1 MITPEL
7 SVFLGF
13 LDALPVGVVVLDRD
27 GRVVHYNKY
36 EEELARRRR
45 EDVLGKRFFLEVAPC
60 MNVREMG
67 LRFADEIGRVPIDPT
82 IEFEFPFPFLDVPRD
97 VRVRLRSFEVGG
109 EPYGFL
115 LIEDVSAQRAV
126 ERMKS
131 SLGDLLVHDLKSPLS
146 VVTVALQFLRDRAGV
161 HADDEARSEAEDGIR
176 ATKRL
181 SRMITNLLDLTRLED
196 ASMPLRKQPVDLREI
211 GASVVAES
219 SPIARSRS
227 VALVAQP
234 SEAPVRVDVDLEI
247 LRRAVDNLVDNAID
261 YTRRGGEIAVRT
273 GHAGDVAWIEVVD
286 QGPGIA
292 EDLREHVFDKYVQL
306 GGLRRNGVNRG
317 LGLTFVKLAARAHG
331 GDASVR
337 CPNEGGSVFRIE
349 LPTS

>member
-13 LDALPVGVVVLDRD
+13 LDALPVGVVVLDRE

-45 EDVLGKRFFLEVAPC
+45 EDVLGKRFFVEVAPC

-67 LRFADEIGRVPIDPT
+67 LRFAEEIGRVPIDVT

-115 LIEDVSAQRAV
+115 LIEDITAQRAV
-126 ERMKS
+126 ERMKA

-146 VVTVALQFLRDRAGV
+146 VVTVALQFLRDRARE
-161 HADDEARSEAEDGIR
+161 DEEARSEAEDGLR

-196 ASMPLRKQPVDLREI
+196 ASLPLRKQPIDLREI

-219 SPIARSRS
+219 SSIARSRE
-227 VALVAQP
+227 VALVEQRA
-234 SEAPVRVDVDLEI
+234 EAPVRVDVDLEI

-273 GHAGDVAWIEVVD
+273 GSAGDVAWIEVVD

-292 EDLREHVFDKYVQL
+292 EDVREHVFDKYVQL

-337 CPNEGGSVFRIE
+337 CPSEGGSVFRIE
-349 LPTS
+349 LPVT